1 MTVIATKNDAQVL
14 SGVLMDDL
22 AGLVLDHN
30 FAHRQTLTEASATDV
45 KIGDV
50 VVYDS
55 VNDQWELA
63 ATGATL
69 DGDSP
74 LGFGLGV
81 VVGFESLGDTY
92 TQNMTSGN
100 VVVLYQGAVNVK
112 EAGLNFGGLN
122 GTETAAA
129 KAQLGK
135 QGIKLM
141 ATTSGVE
148 TSFYSASV

>member
-14 SGVLMDDL
+14 SAVLMDDL

-30 FAHRQTLTEASATDV
+30 FAHRQTLTEGSATDV

-55 VNDQWELA
+55 ANDQWELA

-92 TQNMTSGN
+92 TKNMTTGN
-100 VVVLYQGAVNVK
+100 IVVLYQGSVNVK
-112 EAGLNFGGLN
+112 EAGLDFGTLN
-122 GTETAAA
+122 TAETASA
-129 KAQLGK
+129 KAQLGR

-141 ATTSGVE
+141 KTS
-148 TSFYSASV
+148 TKLDSSFYSASV